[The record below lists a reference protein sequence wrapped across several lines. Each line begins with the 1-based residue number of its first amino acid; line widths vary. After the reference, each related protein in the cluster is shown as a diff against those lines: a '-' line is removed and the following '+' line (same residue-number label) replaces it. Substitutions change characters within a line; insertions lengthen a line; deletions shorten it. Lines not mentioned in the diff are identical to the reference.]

1 MKGSLI
7 YLVWMLTG
15 ILGLGGF
22 LLLGAAAAGFR
33 KGGLRGA
40 GKVAIVGLLVYGI
53 CLAAFM
59 GILILT
65 IGYPASS
72 NWRTTARSFPWTLS
86 SRLAMLL
93 GPAQWRC
100 AMRQVRNTDRLDRFL
115 ANQQASPRLPVGD
128 EREARAPGR
137 PRREGTRR
145 EARPQRPVSLRI
157 RAPLSR
163 AVACDA
169 GSTTGHA
176 AGTFFRE

>member
-1 MKGSLI
+1 MKGSLT

-22 LLLGAAAAGFR
+22 LLLGAAAAWFR

-72 NWRTTARSFPWTLS
+72 N
-86 SRLAMLL
+86 
-93 GPAQWRC
+93 
-100 AMRQVRNTDRLDRFL
+100 
-115 ANQQASPRLPVGD
+115 
-128 EREARAPGR
+128 
-137 PRREGTRR
+137 
-145 EARPQRPVSLRI
+145 
-157 RAPLSR
+157 
-163 AVACDA
+163 
-169 GSTTGHA
+169 
-176 AGTFFRE
+176 